1 MHFDSLEHALQN
13 TRPTPRDSIR
23 PDRRVSLDP
32 TIVTALEPF
41 LLAFLRLQLPVSQSL
56 TTHTRVS
63 LVALIVPLR
72 VLLYGLT
79 SPDTHSVEGK
89 NSFLGSSPECAAKA
103 FASVNFQVANSDP
116 YPFSG
121 WSQSDRSWFVRYF
134 QYLAP
139 NPVPQERDSRWRG
152 VCIGIPHPSEIPHG
166 EIYLG
171 LNAPILMDITLSRLT
186 ANFGASISV
195 IGHDCRVARVEK
207 NSDNPESFY

>member
-1 MHFDSLEHALQN
+1 M
-13 TRPTPRDSIR
+13 
-23 PDRRVSLDP
+23 
-32 TIVTALEPF
+32 
-41 LLAFLRLQLPVSQSL
+41 
-56 TTHTRVS
+56 
-63 LVALIVPLR
+63 IVPLR

-79 SPDTHSVEGK
+79 NPDTHSVEGK
-89 NSFLGSSPECAAKA
+89 T
-103 FASVNFQVANSDP
+103 
-116 YPFSG
+116 
-121 WSQSDRSWFVRYF
+121 RSWVSHQSALLRRLLVLTFRWLILIHTPSRGEVSLTGPGFDRYF
-134 QYLAP
+134 QYFAP

-207 NSDNPESFY
+207 NSDNSKSSG